1 MKARKQ
7 LTRLLNRD
15 KNLCGI
21 HIGGCGKEIK
31 NRADGTVDHIFT
43 RSFFK
48 DREKGIKPKDYNKD
62 WNCQPMHAE
71 CNDKRGG
78 QIYGF
83 PLFTCLCH
91 SLQIEGRD
99 NGSHVLV
106 MHYMSENE
114 EFAIPVSTETH
125 NFVFASRIYTG
136 KFAHEF
142 GGKEY
147 IDVNIGGM
155 WSMGNL
161 KPGKKGIT
169 AKGQLGHV
177 FPRISLE
184 EVPEFNRLEEQRIK
198 GVSPLH
204 TIEKFNRRM
213 DPMSIRVHFETVD

>member
-1 MKARKQ
+1 
-7 LTRLLNRD
+7 
-15 KNLCGI
+15 
-21 HIGGCGKEIK
+21 
-31 NRADGTVDHIFT
+31 
-43 RSFFK
+43 
-48 DREKGIKPKDYNKD
+48 
-62 WNCQPMHAE
+62 MHAE

-91 SLQIEGRD
+91 SLQIEGRA

-114 EFAIPVSTETH
+114 EFAIPVSIEKH
-125 NFVFASRIYTG
+125 KFVFGSRIYTG

-142 GGKEY
+142 GGNEY

-169 AKGQLGHV
+169 GKGQLGHV